1 MGRQGLHQVKKSSV
15 GIMIFAW
22 NVKGYRNS
30 FYCSNS
36 NGRLNRDERL
46 NRENISPLQ
55 TWADDLVA
63 ADVGDAEGLNT
74 TTKVS
79 KASVV

>member
-1 MGRQGLHQVKKSSV
+1 M
-15 GIMIFAW
+15 W
-22 NVKGYRNS
+22 NIKGNKNC

-36 NGRLNRDERL
+36 NGSLNRDERL
-46 NRENISPLQ
+46 NRKNISLLM

-63 ADVGDAEGLNT
+63 AEMDDTEGLNT

-79 KASVV
+79 KTASVV